1 MKIETVLARPGPSL
15 VRPVFCKQDFPLLR
29 KALLHYL
36 RSVADD
42 PDLEKM
48 GHLYHRLGRLG

>member
-1 MKIETVLARPGPSL
+1 MEIETVPARLGPSA
-15 VRPVFCKQDFPLLR
+15 VRPVFSKQDFPLLR

-36 RSVADD
+36 RSVEDD
-42 PDLEKM
+42 ADLESM